1 MVQVTL
7 PVVEPTLSAANMFS
21 AWHRSVESSYQ
32 NPDDP
37 ITIATIITGDFSVTR
52 KLQQGPVVQR
62 STTSIQKNTLN
73 AFQYALDASG
83 KTAIPGIGA
92 VTETCPG
99 ESSLVFRSCNDTE
112 IYFAL
117 RK

>member
-21 AWHRSVESSYQ
+21 DWHRSVESPYQ

-37 ITIATIITGDFSVTR
+37 ITIATIITGDLSVTR

-62 STTSIQKNTLN
+62 STTSIQKKPSMLFNTHW
-73 AFQYALDASG
+73 
-83 KTAIPGIGA
+83 T
-92 VTETCPG
+92 
-99 ESSLVFRSCNDTE
+99 
-112 IYFAL
+112 L
-117 RK
+117 RERQQSQELEQ